1 MAKMLLRPV
10 LTALPSSSVTFEEAG
25 RKARK
30 IEGRKKIQGRKR
42 GEREKWRKGEK
53 M

>member
-30 IEGRKKIQGRKR
+30 IEGRKNTGKEKGGKGKMEGR
-42 GEREKWRKGEK
+42 
-53 M
+53 